1 MESTWGGIA
10 ELGFDLYFFTFFMR
24 KRIMSI
30 KNLEYIGFTN
40 LTDDEAISV
49 FGRDEGLQMLLVDYY
64 NGQGMMPE
72 LATQIAALD
81 PLVFD
86 EIVEDFKVNIL
97 VGAVVEDIL

>member
-1 MESTWGGIA
+1 
-10 ELGFDLYFFTFFMR
+10 
-24 KRIMSI
+24 MSI

-72 LATQIAALD
+72 LATRIAALD

>member
-1 MESTWGGIA
+1 
-10 ELGFDLYFFTFFMR
+10 
-24 KRIMSI
+24 MSI
-30 KNLEYIGFTN
+30 KNLESIGFIN
-40 LTDDEAISV
+40 LTDDGLINV
-49 FGRDEGLQMLLVDYY
+49 FGGDEGLQMLLVDYY

-97 VGAVVEDIL
+97 VGAVLEDIL